1 MLARDPA
8 LNLAIGPMCP
18 VRCEGCYNHFG
29 GPAGGPGL
37 ITAAEVIAFAAA
49 ARAEGVGQATL
60 SGGDPLF
67 HPEFTAI
74 AAGLSGLGL
83 HVKVDTVGTA
93 LIGPAR
99 IVYKGRGRAAR
110 VDVAD
115 LAPHVR
121 FVAVP
126 LDGARQETVEA
137 FRRGRANLF
146 AETRTVAGLLRGAGI
161 PFGYN
166 TVASTANLA
175 ELPAIGALA
184 AQDGAAEWQVFEYD
198 PAGPNPSARRPQLRL
213 APGQFTAATA
223 GLQAGPGV
231 RVACKSLDDRSGAYF
246 LVDDSG
252 RAWKPAGEGLRRVF
266 GHITADR
273 PAVMAALA
281 RHVADVRAAA

>member
-1 MLARDPA
+1 MLAREPA
-8 LNLAIGPMCP
+8 VNLAIGPMCP

-29 GPAGGPGL
+29 NTAGGPGL
-37 ITAAEVIAFAAA
+37 VTAAEVIGFAGA

-67 HPEFTAI
+67 HPELTAI
-74 AAGLSGLGL
+74 TAGLAGLGMR
-83 HVKVDTVGTA
+83 VKVDTVGTA

-99 IVYKGRGRAAR
+99 IVYKGRGRAAP

-115 LAPHVR
+115 LGGPA
-121 FVAVP
+121 ATLVP

-137 FRRGRANLF
+137 FRRGRGNLL
-146 AETRTVAGLLRGAGI
+146 AETRAVAGLLRGAGI

-166 TVASTANLA
+166 TVASTANLP

-184 AQDGAAEWQVFEYD
+184 AEDGAAEWQVFEYD
-198 PAGPNPSARRPQLRL
+198 PGGPNPSARKPRLRL
-213 APGQFTAATA
+213 GPGEFAAATA
-223 GLQAGPGV
+223 GLKAGPGV
-231 RVACKSLDDRSGAYF
+231 RVTCKSLDDRDGAYF

-252 RAWKPAGEGLRRVF
+252 QAWKPAGAGLRRVF
-266 GHITADR
+266 GHITSDR

-281 RHVADVRAAA
+281 QHVADVRAAAV